1 MKRYQVY
8 LHPHSVTILDDFEKI
23 SSISRSKLIREAV
36 DRLADQI
43 CLVFAKKENKLPK
56 MTYFDQLAG
65 SIDLK
70 TKKKTNF
77 AQTVDD
83 IYLSD

>member
-1 MKRYQVY
+1 
-8 LHPHSVTILDDFEKI
+8 
-23 SSISRSKLIREAV
+23 
-36 DRLADQI
+36 
-43 CLVFAKKENKLPK
+43 LVFAKKESKLPK
-56 MTYFDQLAG
+56 MTYFDKLTG

-77 AQTVDD
+77 AQTMDD